1 MGVWQVD
8 RVFKRDSFG
17 RVERLSREDGRLLTR
32 RVASGGRAPFS
43 ALIARFL
50 ARREQ
55 RALQRLQGLSHV
67 PGAVMDE
74 DARSA
79 PCDGVIPKS
88 GDVFL
93 REWIEGTAL
102 PLAEELPEDFFELLD
117 ELVAELHARGVCHND
132 LHKEPNIIVGLDG
145 RPALVD
151 FQLASVHEAQDRS
164 FRARCAEDDRH
175 VHKHRV
181 RYTRDGRGPA
191 GAGEGGRGRG
201 KRRRPIAFLWRRFGK
216 PVYLLITRGLLRTR
230 DGAEDFRPSTGP
242 WPQWTPP
249 IGREVMK

>member
-1 MGVWQVD
+1 MTPV
-8 RVFKRDSFG
+8 RILEEMKRDALG
-17 RVERLSREDGRLLTR
+17 AVH
-32 RVASGGRAPFS
+32 RVALERAGEPREEFVHRS
-43 ALIARFL
+43 LDGWWVLRPLARLL

-55 RALQRLQGLSHV
+55 RALQRLQGLRHV
-67 PGAVMDE
+67 PAAVVDE
-74 DARSA
+74 GARSA
-79 PCDGVIPKS
+79 ACDGLVPKG

-151 FQLASVHEAQDRS
+151 FQLASVHEAQGRS

-181 RYTRDGRGPA
+181 RYTRDGRGPSE
-191 GAGEGGRGRG
+191 AGEGGRGL
-201 KRRRPIAFLWRRFGK
+201 KS
-216 PVYLLITRGLLRTR
+216 
-230 DGAEDFRPSTGP
+230 GAEAEEP
-242 WPQWTPP
+242 
-249 IGREVMK
+249 V